1 MVKCC
6 EPKRKGG
13 RPVHR
18 LSVSSK
24 GVLTNLLYT
33 WWKRRALLAQLSSEH
48 QTGGKK
54 KRPLVLEPIGCSLS
68 MRKRPGLNNFFCALL
83 LSILFLFRLFGP
95 SRSSPTSFSLAE
107 RSGSIDPICTSASS
121 CCCLLRAGA
130 YMCI

>member
-33 WWKRRALLAQLSSEH
+33 WWKRMALLAQLSSQH

-54 KRPLVLEPIGCSLS
+54 TSP
-68 MRKRPGLNNFFCALL
+68 
-83 LSILFLFRLFGP
+83 SIRNDWMPFEH
-95 SRSSPTSFSLAE
+95 AE
-107 RSGSIDPICTSASS
+107 TPWTK
-121 CCCLLRAGA
+121 
-130 YMCI
+130 